1 MNVKKLIIITF
12 CICLSFIIDVS
23 AQPRTGSVSGIVTD
37 YDGAVV
43 TNAQVIIKSE
53 SDKTIKTTVSNA
65 SGEYKISMITPGVY
79 EILVKSAAGLSYKK
93 RGLIIEAGVATKLN
107 TPLEYGSDCEK
118 PDVEPIKLSDANKA
132 EIVNQILVESL
143 VKKKL
148 PSYDLLANRKNTFII
163 STKNIEAEWVKP
175 LETVN
180 LKFMTD
186 EEIQQKADTEGDFL
200 YVSLTELKVKGECV
214 SVTVNNSWAVAKS
227 STKFYLSGG
236 GTNYIFRK
244 TLGKF
249 TGRTV
254 GGWIS

>member
-1 MNVKKLIIITF
+1 MNVKKLFIITF
-12 CICLSFIIDVS
+12 CVCFLFINNIS
-23 AQPRTGSVSGIVTD
+23 AQRTGSIGGIVTD
-37 YDGAVV
+37 YDGATV
-43 TNAQVIIKSE
+43 TNAQVIVKSE
-53 SDKTIKTTVSNA
+53 TDKTIKTTVSNA
-65 SGEYKISMITPGVY
+65 SGEYKISMLTPGLY
-79 EILVKSAAGLSYKK
+79 EILVKSATGLSYKR
-93 RGLIIEAGVATKLN
+93 RGLNIEAGVATKLN

-148 PSYDLLANRKNTFII
+148 PDYGLLANQKNAFVI
-163 STKNIEAEWVKP
+163 STKNIEAEWIKP
-175 LETVN
+175 LENVN
-180 LKFMTD
+180 LKLMTE

-200 YVSLTELKVKGECV
+200 YVSLSEIKVKGECV
-214 SVTVNNSWAVAKS
+214 AVTITNSWAVGKKS
-227 STKFYLSGG
+227 SKFYLSGG